1 MQFYRWVIILSVPPK
16 WASGIKKKQSK
27 YSNWTQKARR
37 IGKPVGH

>member
-16 WASGIKKKQSK
+16 WASGIKKQSK
-27 YSNWTQKARR
+27 YSNWAQKARR